1 MGINDKQSLFNLEIW
16 PAPKGTS
23 WNQESV
29 MYRSNDFR
37 LGQEIDPKAP
47 NFEAGLYKAGKEYE
61 PFAEPQDQ
69 QLPPLIFDESAAAAK
84 ADTAASV
91 YQAVRQGIAQ
101 FAVGEKNV
109 NDDGDWN
116 RLQVILRRDGHVE
129 LPRHLPAGLRQGP
142 EVMSLATKQRA
153 PHVPARRRGIKD
165 PAGDRAVQFVSYC
178 LLAMFTLSVLYP
190 LIYVL
195 SSSLSSGSAISS
207 AAVKLWPIGFNV
219 DAYKTIFTSPNLFRG
234 FLNSFGYTIGG
245 ALIGTVLTVLC
256 GYPLSRNDMPFRR
269 TLTLFFLIPTLFSA
283 GIVPTYILVRSL
295 GLLDSVWAILLP
307 GAMSVFNV
315 LITRTFYQ
323 MTIPKEMLE
332 AARVDGASDFSM
344 LVRIALPLS
353 KPIIAVNMLFY
364 GVAQW
369 NGWFNAFLYLTS
381 QDLYPLQLVLRDI
394 LANSAVNPAM
404 IGGPDVADLVRR
416 KELFDK
422 LKYALIVVSM
432 VPPLIA
438 YPFVQKHFVKGVLI
452 GAVK

>member
-1 MGINDKQSLFNLEIW
+1 MSLT
-16 PAPKGTS
+16 AKRRT
-23 WNQESV
+23 
-29 MYRSNDFR
+29 
-37 LGQEIDPKAP
+37 PKATVVQSRP
-47 NFEAGLYKAGKEYE
+47 
-61 PFAEPQDQ
+61 
-69 QLPPLIFDESAAAAK
+69 
-84 ADTAASV
+84 
-91 YQAVRQGIAQ
+91 
-101 FAVGEKNV
+101 
-109 NDDGDWN
+109 
-116 RLQVILRRDGHVE
+116 
-129 LPRHLPAGLRQGP
+129 
-142 EVMSLATKQRA
+142 
-153 PHVPARRRGIKD
+153 IKD

-178 LLAMFTLSVLYP
+178 LLAMFTLSVVYP

-195 SSSLSSGSAISS
+195 SSSFSSGAAISS
-207 AAVKLWPIGFNV
+207 ASVKLWPIGFNV

-256 GYPLSRNDMPFRR
+256 GYPLSRTDMPFRR

-283 GIVPTYILVRSL
+283 GIVPTYLIVRSL
-295 GLLDSVWAILLP
+295 GLLDTVWAILLP

-332 AARVDGASDFSM
+332 AARVDGASDFAM

-404 IGGPDVADLVRR
+404 IGGPDVGELVRR